1 MITITQRNKMK
12 KAFKNG
18 YVCGVQ
24 DILNTKKVVNK
35 LGYPHSLSYICQV
48 FNGHKSNLE
57 IENALIE
64 LYSKK
69 REELAKIRAERKRIF
84 DTKKPEARTSG
95 KF

>member
-12 KAFKNG
+12 KAFKNS

-24 DILNTKKVVNK
+24 EILDANK
-35 LGYPHSLSYICQV
+35 ITNKSGNPHSLSYICQV
-48 FNGHKSNLE
+48 FNGRKSDLN

-64 LYSKK
+64 LYSRKK
-69 REELAKIRAERKRIF
+69 DELTKIRAERKRIF

-95 KF
+95 EI

>member
-12 KAFKNG
+12 KAFKKG
-18 YVCGVQ
+18 YVFGVQ
-24 DILNTKKVVNK
+24 EILNTKNITNK
-35 LGYPHSLSYICQV
+35 SGNAHSLSYICQV
-48 FNGHKSNLE
+48 FNGRKSDLN

-69 REELAKIRAERKRIF
+69 REELAKIRAERKYLF

-95 KF
+95 SI

>member
-12 KAFKNG
+12 KAFKNS

-24 DILNTKKVVNK
+24 EILNAKNITNK
-35 LGYPHSLSYICQV
+35 AGNPHSLSYICQV
-48 FNGHKSNLE
+48 FNGRKSDLN

-64 LYSKK
+64 LYSRKK
-69 REELAKIRAERKRIF
+69 DELAKIRAERKRIF

-95 KF
+95 EI

>member
-18 YVCGVQ
+18 YVIGVQ
-24 DILNTKKVVNK
+24 EILDTKKITNK
-35 LGYPHSLSYICQV
+35 TGNQHSLSYICQV
-48 FNGHKSNLE
+48 FNGRKSDLN

-69 REELAKIRAERKRIF
+69 REELAKIRAERKMIF

-95 KF
+95 RI